1 MAEIDRPFSS
11 FVKQYRPLQ
20 AVIDGYVEPLG
31 TRLRAARSLAD
42 LESVEREAETVLA
55 STNPPKLALGP
66 RRAGSVREAEWAPR
80 ADGVKV
86 RVTRHHVAVKIIGDF
101 LLCTAWPHASDD
113 LQPADH
119 ESWPESELEVVD
131 DRLNV
136 WSLGVVNESAD
147 RVEWAL
153 YTFLDLSVDD
163 EARVANGEIDLT
175 AIIDERVGRLTPIIE
190 RINRDLAEYFTT
202 TLPTALRAALASK
215 RQELTNR
222 ASVTESLRFPDEWV
236 VDPIR
241 LEDPSVSAAADAA
254 AADGSGD
261 TPIQGPTAAEAA
273 GEQNPLAITQIPR
286 LEPTSFER
294 LQTTIRLWADS
305 IERHPGGFRALSED
319 QISDLLCATL
329 NATLAGTNREV
340 FSRSGKTD
348 IFVQADVWGEGH
360 GPAKIFVAES
370 KKAVSHPVVRSAVED
385 QLFRYVTTSDLSAVL
400 LLLFPQKNFLSV
412 RDDYLETLR
421 AISGFVGERESTV
434 DLWPIFDYNLD
445 GRILSVCVAMVHL

>member
-1 MAEIDRPFSS
+1 M
-11 FVKQYRPLQ
+11 
-20 AVIDGYVEPLG
+20 
-31 TRLRAARSLAD
+31 
-42 LESVEREAETVLA
+42 
-55 STNPPKLALGP
+55 
-66 RRAGSVREAEWAPR
+66 
-80 ADGVKV
+80 
-86 RVTRHHVAVKIIGDF
+86 TRHYIAVKIIGDSR
-101 LLCTAWPHASDD
+101 LCTAWPRASTD
-113 LQPADH
+113 LLPVDH
-119 ESWPESELEVVD
+119 ESWPESELEVLD
-131 DRLNV
+131 DRRDV
-136 WSLGVVNESAD
+136 WSLGMVDDSVEQ
-147 RVEWAL
+147 VEWAL

-175 AIIDERVGRLTPIIE
+175 AIIVERVGRLTPIME
-190 RINRDLAEYFTT
+190 RINSDLSEYFTT
-202 TLPTALRAALASK
+202 TLPTALLAALGSK
-215 RQELTNR
+215 REELANR
-222 ASVTESLRFPDEWV
+222 ASVTESLRFPEAWV

-241 LEDPSVSAAADAA
+241 LEGLAAP
-254 AADGSGD
+254 AADGSCD
-261 TPIQGPTAAEAA
+261 TPRQGPTAAEAA
-273 GEQNPLAITQIPR
+273 EEQNPLAITQVPR

-294 LQTTIRLWADS
+294 LQTTIRVWADS

-412 RDDYLETLR
+412 RDDYLETLK
-421 AISGFVGERESTV
+421 ATSGFVGERESV
-434 DLWPIFDYNLD
+434 VRLWPILDYNLD
-445 GRILSVCVAMVHL
+445 GRVLSVCVAMVHL